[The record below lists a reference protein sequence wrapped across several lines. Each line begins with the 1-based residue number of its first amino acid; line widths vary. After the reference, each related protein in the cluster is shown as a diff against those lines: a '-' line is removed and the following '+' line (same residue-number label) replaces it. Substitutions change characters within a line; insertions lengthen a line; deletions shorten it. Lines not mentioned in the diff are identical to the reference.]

1 MKTHFIDMENNSQRA
16 HACMLYRSTI
26 VVNAS
31 FSEVMNAIA
40 SCKTD
45 EYRKQ
50 MRGLYG
56 SDFVDGVCLHKLPQT
71 KQNRPAYFYTALKW
85 CVLQPPSK
93 VNGLGSDFCFLEYAG
108 IHKETEVN
116 EKMGFC
122 IQQSVSMDSEVPD
135 FAHYGLQRD
144 TFQRTGLLVTAT
156 GREHT
161 VRLTSFCQIQN
172 ARLQPAH
179 PRDLELMMFRR
190 VAAVRDFAMYL
201 ERGRLGKMQFVE
213 RWRWIPD
220 TDRRT
225 CAVCLKMFL
234 DDHCGSSVFTV
245 NVDPSVV
252 EFLQSPPHKG
262 GREHDDDNDDDE
274 AFDRQDSDD
283 EDETRLVQAT
293 TPTFAPTPSNINNM
307 LASTPRPVLE
317 FDDDDDADSDFVPV
331 VLPPPPERRTSSNMR
346 PPPPFPQPNNSH
358 PQSNNHR
365 LLTFPHP
372 QHTLSAYR
380 PQQPPQ
386 LAQFPYPSSFNQASD
401 MESTVSFQTNATD
414 DTECPY
420 ATQNY
425 GKLMHEFDQPPPPQQ
440 PPHSPHP
447 HNNNSVD
454 HAFGT
459 NLSSNRSNPPL
470 PTRRPPPVDNLS
482 NFTLQLQPQTQ
493 TTPRPN
499 STSME
504 PPPTHD
510 DKDSNDDDDIVVLHA
525 SLAFARLN
533 QRPTSTT
540 GPNKAIDL
548 ALDFLTVDI
557 PLLPD
562 RLHVLRSLEL
572 LLTAILDEHPDCL
585 RIDDRSSYRPLVA
598 AYPSVQ
604 HVLRAVGY
612 TSSSATSLVLSLDQ
626 VDQSVVSHA
635 LASVKRRNRGP

>member
-1 MKTHFIDMENNSQRA
+1 
-16 HACMLYRSTI
+16 
-26 VVNAS
+26 
-31 FSEVMNAIA
+31 
-40 SCKTD
+40 
-45 EYRKQ
+45 
-50 MRGLYG
+50 
-56 SDFVDGVCLHKLPQT
+56 
-71 KQNRPAYFYTALKW
+71 
-85 CVLQPPSK
+85 
-93 VNGLGSDFCFLEYAG
+93 
-108 IHKETEVN
+108 
-116 EKMGFC
+116 
-122 IQQSVSMDSEVPD
+122 
-135 FAHYGLQRD
+135 
-144 TFQRTGLLVTAT
+144 
-156 GREHT
+156 
-161 VRLTSFCQIQN
+161 
-172 ARLQPAH
+172 
-179 PRDLELMMFRR
+179 
-190 VAAVRDFAMYL
+190 
-201 ERGRLGKMQFVE
+201 
-213 RWRWIPD
+213 
-220 TDRRT
+220 
-225 CAVCLKMFL
+225 
-234 DDHCGSSVFTV
+234 
-245 NVDPSVV
+245 
-252 EFLQSPPHKG
+252 
-262 GREHDDDNDDDE
+262 
-274 AFDRQDSDD
+274 
-283 EDETRLVQAT
+283 
-293 TPTFAPTPSNINNM
+293 
-307 LASTPRPVLE
+307 
-317 FDDDDDADSDFVPV
+317 
-331 VLPPPPERRTSSNMR
+331 TSSNMR
-346 PPPPFPQPNNSH
+346 PSPPFPQPNNSH

>member
-1 MKTHFIDMENNSQRA
+1 
-16 HACMLYRSTI
+16 
-26 VVNAS
+26 
-31 FSEVMNAIA
+31 
-40 SCKTD
+40 
-45 EYRKQ
+45 
-50 MRGLYG
+50 
-56 SDFVDGVCLHKLPQT
+56 
-71 KQNRPAYFYTALKW
+71 
-85 CVLQPPSK
+85 
-93 VNGLGSDFCFLEYAG
+93 
-108 IHKETEVN
+108 
-116 EKMGFC
+116 
-122 IQQSVSMDSEVPD
+122 
-135 FAHYGLQRD
+135 
-144 TFQRTGLLVTAT
+144 
-156 GREHT
+156 
-161 VRLTSFCQIQN
+161 
-172 ARLQPAH
+172 
-179 PRDLELMMFRR
+179 
-190 VAAVRDFAMYL
+190 
-201 ERGRLGKMQFVE
+201 
-213 RWRWIPD
+213 
-220 TDRRT
+220 
-225 CAVCLKMFL
+225 
-234 DDHCGSSVFTV
+234 
-245 NVDPSVV
+245 
-252 EFLQSPPHKG
+252 
-262 GREHDDDNDDDE
+262 
-274 AFDRQDSDD
+274 
-283 EDETRLVQAT
+283 
-293 TPTFAPTPSNINNM
+293 M

-346 PPPPFPQPNNSH
+346 PSPPFPQPNNSH

-482 NFTLQLQPQTQ
+482 NFTLQLQISEATHPTPPGPLTMTSAGTTVCRPPLTSNVDPPQ
-493 TTPRPN
+493 
-499 STSME
+499 SL
-504 PPPTHD
+504 PPTLT
-510 DKDSNDDDDIVVLHA
+510 DSMKASLLARQVLLKSRNDDDDIVVLHA

>member
-358 PQSNNHR
+358 PQNHNHR

-440 PPHSPHP
+440 PPHSP
-447 HNNNSVD
+447 
-454 HAFGT
+454 
-459 NLSSNRSNPPL
+459 
-470 PTRRPPPVDNLS
+470 
-482 NFTLQLQPQTQ
+482 
-493 TTPRPN
+493 
-499 STSME
+499 
-504 PPPTHD
+504 
-510 DKDSNDDDDIVVLHA
+510 
-525 SLAFARLN
+525 
-533 QRPTSTT
+533 
-540 GPNKAIDL
+540 
-548 ALDFLTVDI
+548 
-557 PLLPD
+557 
-562 RLHVLRSLEL
+562 
-572 LLTAILDEHPDCL
+572 
-585 RIDDRSSYRPLVA
+585 
-598 AYPSVQ
+598 
-604 HVLRAVGY
+604 
-612 TSSSATSLVLSLDQ
+612 
-626 VDQSVVSHA
+626 
-635 LASVKRRNRGP
+635 

>member
-234 DDHCGSSVFTV
+234 FRRKHHCRQCGEGTRI
-245 NVDPSVV
+245 
-252 EFLQSPPHKG
+252 LG
-262 GREHDDDNDDDE
+262 HD
-274 AFDRQDSDD
+274 
-283 EDETRLVQAT
+283 
-293 TPTFAPTPSNINNM
+293 M
-307 LASTPRPVLE
+307 
-317 FDDDDDADSDFVPV
+317 
-331 VLPPPPERRTSSNMR
+331 
-346 PPPPFPQPNNSH
+346 
-358 PQSNNHR
+358 
-365 LLTFPHP
+365 
-372 QHTLSAYR
+372 
-380 PQQPPQ
+380 
-386 LAQFPYPSSFNQASD
+386 
-401 MESTVSFQTNATD
+401 
-414 DTECPY
+414 
-420 ATQNY
+420 
-425 GKLMHEFDQPPPPQQ
+425 
-440 PPHSPHP
+440 
-447 HNNNSVD
+447 
-454 HAFGT
+454 
-459 NLSSNRSNPPL
+459 
-470 PTRRPPPVDNLS
+470 
-482 NFTLQLQPQTQ
+482 
-493 TTPRPN
+493 
-499 STSME
+499 
-504 PPPTHD
+504 
-510 DKDSNDDDDIVVLHA
+510 
-525 SLAFARLN
+525 
-533 QRPTSTT
+533 
-540 GPNKAIDL
+540 
-548 ALDFLTVDI
+548 
-557 PLLPD
+557 
-562 RLHVLRSLEL
+562 
-572 LLTAILDEHPDCL
+572 
-585 RIDDRSSYRPLVA
+585 
-598 AYPSVQ
+598 
-604 HVLRAVGY
+604 
-612 TSSSATSLVLSLDQ
+612 
-626 VDQSVVSHA
+626 
-635 LASVKRRNRGP
+635 